1 MRTPLNAIIG
11 FAEIFRGELFGP
23 LGNPRYKEFAAD
35 IHGSGE
41 HLLGIVNSILDLAK
55 IDSGKLALADD
66 SVDVRDLLEFSGR
79 QVAEAARS
87 GGIELVVRPPA
98 EGAAVRGDPIR
109 LRQVLLNLLSNAVKF
124 TSPGGHV
131 VLSAE
136 EAGDLFV
143 LRVADT
149 GIGMKEDDIEKVM
162 QPFYQVDNDLTRSAQ
177 GTGLGLPLTKSLIE
191 LQGGRMTLESRPGE
205 GTIVSV
211 YMPRADER
219 LRDY

>member
-1 MRTPLNAIIG
+1 
-11 FAEIFRGELFGP
+11 
-23 LGNPRYKEFAAD
+23 
-35 IHGSGE
+35 
-41 HLLGIVNSILDLAK
+41 
-55 IDSGKLALADD
+55 
-66 SVDVRDLLEFSGR
+66 
-79 QVAEAARS
+79 
-87 GGIELVVRPPA
+87 
-98 EGAAVRGDPIR
+98 
-109 LRQVLLNLLSNAVKF
+109 VKF